1 MTDLVWARS
10 TMALSLGFHIIFA
23 SISMVLP
30 FFMARAHWL
39 FLHGGDRVH
48 LRLTKAW
55 SHGAAVL
62 FATGAVSGTAL
73 SFQLGLLW
81 PGFMEHAGPIIGMPF
96 SLEGAAFFLEAI
108 FLGLFLYGWE
118 RLAPRIHFLSGLM
131 VGVCGLASGVL
142 VIAANGWM
150 NSPSGFDWDGAQ
162 ATNIQPWA
170 AMFNRAWP
178 LQALHMLVAAIQAT
192 SFAALG
198 VHALSLLRL
207 GRSAYPERDPETG
220 LFETAL
226 FHREALRVIA
236 PFAVVASLVQPL
248 IGDLSAKSV
257 AQRQPEKL
265 AAFEAHFK
273 TERGASLW
281 IGGIPDEQAKTVHY
295 GVAVPKALSILAFA
309 DPNAEVRGLDAFPA
323 EDRPPVLI
331 PHLAFQVMVGTGS
344 LLLLFSVL
352 WIAARKWRPSLLK
365 GPLYLKALVLLA
377 PLGFLALEA
386 GWVVTEVGRQPWV
399 LYHVIRTADAVT
411 PVPGQVVTFV
421 SIGVLYGFLGLF
433 SVLVL
438 TRLFRLESQKEVD
451 SKEEWS
457 VAE

>member
-39 FLHGGDRVH
+39 YLRGGDPVY

-108 FLGLFLYGWE
+108 FLGLFLYGWK
-118 RLAPRIHFLSGLM
+118 RLTPRAHFISGLM
-131 VGVCGLASGVL
+131 VGVCGLGSGVL

-150 NSPSGFDWDGAQ
+150 NSPTGFDWDGVH
-162 ATNIQPWA
+162 ATNIQPWV

-198 VHALSLLRL
+198 VHAFSRLRAE
-207 GRSAYPERDPETG
+207 GKSRGNSSSESP
-220 LFETAL
+220 
-226 FHREALRVIA
+226 FHREAMRVIL
-236 PFAVVASLVQPL
+236 PFAIAASLLQPL

-257 AQRQPEKL
+257 AHRQPEKL

-281 IGGIPDEQAKTVHY
+281 VGGLPDEKTNTVRY
-295 GVAVPKALSILAFA
+295 GIAIPKGLSILAFA
-309 DPNAEVRGLDAFPA
+309 DPEAEVLGLDAFPP
-323 EDRPPVLI
+323 ENRPPVLL
-331 PHLAFQVMVGTGS
+331 PHLAFQVMVGIGS
-344 LLLLFSVL
+344 LLLLFSLL
-352 WIAARKWRPSLLK
+352 WLAARRWRPSFLET
-365 GPLYLKALVLLA
+365 GSYFKALVLLG
-377 PLGFLALEA
+377 PLGFVALEA
-386 GWVVTEVGRQPWV
+386 GWIVTEVGRQPWV
-399 LYHVIRTADAVT
+399 LYRMIRTADAVT
-411 PVPGQVVTFV
+411 PVPGLGVTFFTLAA
-421 SIGVLYGFLGLF
+421 LYAFLGTF
-433 SVLVL
+433 SCLVL
-438 TRLFRLESQKEVD
+438 MRLFQFDSRQESPISPLPKA
-451 SKEEWS
+451 
-457 VAE
+457 AE